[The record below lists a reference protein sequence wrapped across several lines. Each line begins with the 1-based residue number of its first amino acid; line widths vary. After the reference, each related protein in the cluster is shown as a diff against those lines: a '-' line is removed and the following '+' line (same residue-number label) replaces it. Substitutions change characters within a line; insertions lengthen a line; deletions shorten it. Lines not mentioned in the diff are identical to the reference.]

1 MAYQFQIIQA
11 LTWFGGF
18 STGIMA
24 DTLPIGEGWEWN
36 QEFFDLVEKG
46 IPHEEAYAL
55 WTARIEKE
63 EGEFD
68 PMKHSP
74 FRASQ
79 NSKKTFAV
87 VEATQDANEWL
98 VENQEFVETFG
109 LSSSFFMP
117 RKIDSE
123 DDRYSAEAKIE
134 QFFMAF
140 VIKGLLLSSFR
151 NLTSRWHTQNI
162 WRNDDVILKKSC

>member
-1 MAYQFQIIQA
+1 MSPGAREKATVDVIRVLRQNEMLPEEETVVALENSELFTERFLDKLDSMAYQFQIIQA

-109 LSSSFFMP
+109 LSS
-117 RKIDSE
+117 
-123 DDRYSAEAKIE
+123 
-134 QFFMAF
+134 
-140 VIKGLLLSSFR
+140 
-151 NLTSRWHTQNI
+151 
-162 WRNDDVILKKSC
+162 